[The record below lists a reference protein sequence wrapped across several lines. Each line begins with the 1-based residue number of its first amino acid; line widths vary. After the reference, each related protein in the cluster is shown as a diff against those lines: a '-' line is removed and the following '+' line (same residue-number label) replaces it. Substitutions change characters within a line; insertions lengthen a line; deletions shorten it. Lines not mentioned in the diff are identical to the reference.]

1 MRTKNQEPA
10 KISMGHL
17 VKRDTCFSRPQAKR
31 VGGAPAIIEFRERDF
46 RSEKEVWEVTLSAA
60 LNGDMSQIQKLA
72 IVDPTRLPKKGICGP
87 KSRKLAS
94 GFGQISPPYKDDG
107 DFLQPLPYQINTM

>member
-31 VGGAPAIIEFRERDF
+31 VGGAPAIMHWRALVFSPLTRGGSERIE
-46 RSEKEVWEVTLSAA
+46 SATL
-60 LNGDMSQIQKLA
+60 
-72 IVDPTRLPKKGICGP
+72 GI
-87 KSRKLAS
+87 LHVLWQQVAS
-94 GFGQISPPYKDDG
+94 
-107 DFLQPLPYQINTM
+107 LYQV

>member
-31 VGGAPAIIEFRERDF
+31 VGGAPAII
-46 RSEKEVWEVTLSAA
+46 TYPLYY
-60 LNGDMSQIQKLA
+60 I
-72 IVDPTRLPKKGICGP
+72 
-87 KSRKLAS
+87 
-94 GFGQISPPYKDDG
+94 ISY
-107 DFLQPLPYQINTM
+107 L